1 MCRFKKIGTVNIK
14 IGTTIFLYSLLVTA
28 AFIAVLYV
36 FQYSAGSNLKAR
48 TSEGIYL
55 LNTQEMEQIYSEGG
69 AFLTP
74 AKVTAVAEYN
84 NSYFDQ
90 IFSHLIP
97 IAAVFCLFLLLSSG
111 VLWAILKQIQNKNTL
126 QLVGKLNTIADDNS
140 FITDN
145 PALEAAYE
153 NIKAKFSDNLNDYK
167 RLNSYLSHE
176 QKNAIAILR
185 TNLELNENTTYLSNL
200 DYISDSIDDV
210 LTLSETA
217 EVNPKATVDVSL
229 VCAAVCDSYRK
240 LSDNIT
246 FHFNEDDNTEILAK
260 ERWIYRAIANLL
272 HNAVKYGNNK
282 PIEVSVK
289 TKYTSVIITVK
300 DHGIGIGKDKQE
312 KIFNHRYRINEL
324 NKDGYGIGLSLVS
337 HVCDLCGGFAMVESE
352 ADEGSIFYLSFP
364 QRNIGVN
371 IQ

>member
-1 MCRFKKIGTVNIK
+1 MWKFRKIGAINIK
-14 IGTTIFLYSLLVTA
+14 IGIAILLYSLFVTA
-28 AFIAVLYV
+28 AFIAVLYI
-36 FQYSAGSNLKAR
+36 FQYSAGSSSLAPA
-48 TSEGIYL
+48 SQGIYT
-55 LNTQEMEQIYSEGG
+55 LNEKDLEQIYIEGG
-69 AFLTP
+69 TVLTP
-74 AKVTAVAEYN
+74 ANVTAAAEYN
-84 NSYFDQ
+84 NNYLNQ
-90 IFSHLIP
+90 IFSNLFP
-97 IAAVFCLFLLLSSG
+97 IAIAFCLFLLVSSG

-126 QLVGKLNTIADDNS
+126 QLVGKLNTIADDSS

-145 PALEAAYE
+145 PALETAYE
-153 NIKAKFSDNLNDYK
+153 NIKAKFSDHLNDYK

-200 DYISDSIDDV
+200 DYISHSIDDV

-217 EVNPKATVDVSL
+217 EMNSKATVDVSL
-229 VCAAVCDSYRK
+229 VCAAVCDSYLK

-246 FHFNEDDNTEILAK
+246 FDFNEDDNTEILAK

-272 HNAVKYGNNK
+272 DNAIKYGNNN
-282 PIEVSVK
+282 PIEVTVK
-289 TKYTSVIITVK
+289 TKYNSVIIIVK
-300 DHGIGIGKDKQE
+300 DHGIGISKDKQE

-352 ADEGSIFYLSFP
+352 VSEGSTFYLSFP
-364 QRNIGVN
+364 QRNIRVN
-371 IQ
+371 TQ